1 MFPPAIIIVNND
13 LAPSTQGHLVRQLHI
28 NEVIDGYTFDGRV
41 NDDPTYADKVKQ
53 LKLRIMVV
61 RTFEDRANVSSWT
74 LADVVI
80 FVKQGLAAVEVNKF
94 GPHGITYPVLK
105 LNWTYLGIN
114 G

>member
-28 NEVIDGYTFDGRV
+28 TEVMDGYTFDSRV
-41 NDDPTYADKVKQ
+41 EADPTYVDTIQ
-53 LKLRIMVV
+53 PLNLRLMVV
-61 RTFEDRANVSSWT
+61 RTFEDRDSVTTWN

-105 LNWTYLGIN
+105 LNWMYLGVN